1 MAAATIEQRIERR
14 ISTAQDELTIE
25 NRRILA
31 EIEAFEEFVDRL
43 ESDVTLSRPAQT
55 TSGMRA
61 LTEQPRNSGTGEL
74 REAYESTVMSVS
86 HFSEDYDETF
96 YENLTAEFGAELAA
110 MIYQAGHI
118 DEQCKSAVESLS
130 ITAIHERENLAET
143 IQAEQESIDTISSQL
158 HDIAVEID
166 SLSTI
171 EFVAK
176 DFGGLEAFWTRL
188 QTLEDKCDTIA
199 DERQETIRSHS
210 RKLGTDNSE
219 TCLSCYLY
227 KDLTEA
233 YPILASIGI
242 LGIELTALQS
252 EIEAIIMYLP
262 CHRF

>member
-1 MAAATIEQRIERR
+1 MAAATTEQRIERR
-14 ISTAQDELTIE
+14 ISTAQDELIIE
-25 NRRILA
+25 NRRLLA
-31 EIEAFEEFVDRL
+31 EIEAFEQFVDRL
-43 ESDVTLSRPAQT
+43 ESIVTLSGQAPST
-55 TSGMRA
+55 TGMRA
-61 LTEQPRNSGTGEL
+61 LTEQPKNSGTLEL
-74 REAYESTVMSVS
+74 QEAYESTVMSVS

-110 MIYQAGHI
+110 MIYHAEHI

-143 IQAEQESIDTISSQL
+143 IQAEQEAIDTISSQL

-171 EFVAK
+171 RFAAK

-199 DERQETIRSHS
+199 KERQETIRSHD
-210 RKLGTDNSE
+210 RTLGTLNSE
-219 TCLSCYLY
+219 TCLSYYLY
-227 KDLTEA
+227 KDLPEA

-242 LGIELTALQS
+242 LGIKLTALQS
-252 EIEAIIMYLP
+252 EIEAKIVRLP
-262 CHRF
+262 SHRL